1 MSTQFHL
8 LICYFVLTRSKNY
21 CIVTVDKE
29 RSIILE
35 IYERIKKLR
44 KEVLK
49 LSQTAFAERLGTNRD
64 VINNIENNRLS
75 KPEQK
80 SSLYKLI
87 CREFNVSEAWLL
99 DGKGDIYSDGENFDL
114 GKFVETRGCSELEME
129 ILKAYFELDPELRH
143 KVLDHFKT
151 KFSVISA
158 ERPHAEAPDSDEGF
172 SEEAFP
178 VPEAK

>member
-1 MSTQFHL
+1 MSEIHER
-8 LICYFVLTRSKNY
+8 V
-21 CIVTVDKE
+21 KE
-29 RSIILE
+29 
-35 IYERIKKLR
+35 LR
-44 KEVLK
+44 KIHLK
-49 LSQTAFAERLGTNRD
+49 MSREAFGERLGVSGS
-64 VINNIENNRLS
+64 VINNIERNRLA

-80 SSLYKLI
+80 TSLYKLI
-87 CREFNVSEAWLL
+87 CKEFNVSEAWLF

>member
-1 MSTQFHL
+1 M
-8 LICYFVLTRSKNY
+8 
-21 CIVTVDKE
+21 
-29 RSIILE
+29 E
-35 IYERIKKLR
+35 IYDRIKQLR
-44 KEVLK
+44 KTYLK
-49 LSQTAFAERLGTNRD
+49 MSRDAFGQKLGVSGD
-64 VINNIENNRLS
+64 VINNIERNRLA

-80 SSLYKLI
+80 ASLYKLI
-87 CREFNVSEAWLL
+87 CKEFNVSEAWLF

-114 GKFVETRGCSELEME
+114 GKFAEIRGCSELEIE

-172 SEEAFP
+172 SKEAFP
-178 VPEAK
+178 VSKAK